1 MIDLQS
7 YMKSYNI
14 LKEVPIYD
22 AAALEEQSQQ
32 LPLAS
37 QLDHNISRYDKDKDY
52 EQRLMNLQS
61 YYPVVNDGDI

>member
-1 MIDLQS
+1 MINLQT

-14 LKEVPIYD
+14 LKEEPVYD
-22 AAALEEQSQQ
+22 AGALEEQSQQ
-32 LPLAS
+32 LPLTS